1 MLIRKKSASTAALVV
16 AASLVLAGCAGS
28 PGSESKSAAGHEE
41 IAELRV
47 GMDISYPPFDFF
59 DKGEPAGI
67 DVDVANALGEEL
79 GVPVKIENIGFDS
92 LISSLQGGRVDVIIS
107 AMKDSKERHQR
118 LNLIDYFKTG
128 ESLLVKRGNPKGITD
143 IASLCGL
150 KVGQVSGTVTLIAME
165 EASKKCQDKPIEVL
179 PFGSN
184 ADVNVALK
192 SDRIDAN
199 LEDNA
204 SLQYTAKT
212 SSDGMDFEVIPQ
224 ESRGEHYFGIATLK
238 SDTAKTEVVRKAYR
252 QVLESGKL
260 AQIYNKWGYP
270 DAVPNGLIENVGD

>member
-1 MLIRKKSASTAALVV
+1 MTVASA
-16 AASLVLAGCAGS
+16 LVLAGCAGG
-28 PGSESKSAAGHEE
+28 PGSGSETGPGAEK

-47 GMDISYPPFDFF
+47 GIDISYPPFEFM

-67 DVDVANALGEEL
+67 DVEVANALGDEL

-118 LNLIDYFKTG
+118 LNLLDYFKTG
-128 ESLLVKRGNPKGITD
+128 ESLLVKFGNPKGITD
-143 IASLCGL
+143 LASLCGL
-150 KVGQVSGTVTLIAME
+150 KVGQVSGTVTLTALE
-165 EASKKCQDKPIEVL
+165 EASKKCQDEPIEVL

-199 LEDNA
+199 LEDDA
-204 SLQYTAKT
+204 SLRYVAKT
-212 SSDGMDFEVIPQ
+212 SSDGKDFEVIPQ
-224 ESRGEHYFGIATLK
+224 KSRGETHFGIGTLK
-238 SDTAKTEVVRKAYR
+238 NDTEKTEAIRTAYS
-252 QVLESGKL
+252 QVLNSGKL
-260 AQIYNKWGYP
+260 SEIYTKWGYP
-270 DAVPNGLIENVGD
+270 DALPSGLIENVGD

>member
-1 MLIRKKSASTAALVV
+1 VLTRRKIASTAAMAL
-16 AASLVLAGCAGS
+16 ASALVLAGCAGS
-28 PGSESKSAAGHEE
+28 PGSGSETGPGAEKIAA
-41 IAELRV
+41 LRV
-47 GMDISYPPFDFF
+47 GIDISYPPFEFM
-59 DKGEPAGI
+59 DKGEPGGI
-67 DVDVANALGEEL
+67 DVEVAKALGDEL

-143 IASLCGL
+143 LASLCGL
-150 KVGQVSGTVTLIAME
+150 KVGQVSGTVTLTALE
-165 EASKKCQDKPIEVL
+165 KASKKCQDKPIEVL

-199 LEDNA
+199 LEDDA
-204 SLQYTAKT
+204 SLRYVAKT
-212 SSDGMDFEVIPQ
+212 SGDGRDFEVIPQ
-224 ESRGEHYFGIATLK
+224 KSRGDTHFGIGTLK
-238 SDTAKTEVVRKAYR
+238 NDTEKTEAIRTAYS
-252 QVLESGKL
+252 QVLNSGKL
-260 AQIYNKWGYP
+260 SEIYKKWDTP
-270 DAVPNGLIENVGD
+270 MRFPPV